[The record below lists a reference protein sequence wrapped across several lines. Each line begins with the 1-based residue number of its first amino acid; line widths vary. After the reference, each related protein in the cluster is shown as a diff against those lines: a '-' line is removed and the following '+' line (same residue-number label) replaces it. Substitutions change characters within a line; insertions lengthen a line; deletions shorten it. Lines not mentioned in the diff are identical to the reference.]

1 MTYKS
6 LTLSI
11 VIPVYNEQDYLK
23 ACLDS
28 IAAQT
33 VMPDEVIVVDNN
45 STDKSLQIA
54 ARYGFVRI
62 IKEPR
67 QHQSFAQKTGFDAS
81 GSDIIGRIDADSILS
96 ADWVENVTRHFTQ
109 NSELVAITGG
119 TLPYD
124 MAARNASSQIFAGY
138 NLLSSLIAGSRMLWG
153 ANCALRREVWDKV
166 SQKVTTRSNIWEDYD
181 LSFCLAPHGSVKKV
195 QDIDVGSSFRAVHKP
210 LSAQTEYQI
219 RCLRTFKMH
228 TSYLRTL
235 ALAAVWSS
243 MYLIYVFVLLD
254 RYVLS
259 PLHKLLTGSPRS
271 RPVVS
276 LDAE

>member
-1 MTYKS
+1 MTKKS

-28 IAAQT
+28 IAAQA
-33 VMPDEVIVVDNN
+33 VMPDEIIIVDNN
-45 STDKSLQIA
+45 STDRSLQIA
-54 ARYGFVRI
+54 ARYPFVRI

-67 QHQSFAQKTGFDAS
+67 QHQSYAQKTGFDAATT
-81 GSDIIGRIDADSILS
+81 DIIGRIDADSILP
-96 ADWVENVTRHFTQ
+96 ADWVENVIEHFSK
-109 NSELVAITGG
+109 NSDLVAITGG

-124 MAARNASSQIFAGY
+124 MAARNASSRVFAGY
-138 NLLSSLIAGSRMLWG
+138 NILSSLIAGSRMLWG
-153 ANCALRREVWDKV
+153 ANCALRRDSWQKV

-181 LSFCLAPHGSVKKV
+181 LSFCLAPYGNVTKV
-195 QDIDVGSSFRAVHKP
+195 HDIDVGSSFRAVHKP

-219 RCLRTFKMH
+219 RCLRTFRLH
-228 TSYLRTL
+228 TGYLRTL
-235 ALAAVWSS
+235 ALALVWSS
-243 MYLIYVFVLLD
+243 MYLIYFFVLLD
-254 RYVLS
+254 RFVLS
-259 PLHKLLTGSPRS
+259 PAHKLLTGSPRS